1 MAKQHQPRAP
11 SPQPKQSASQD
22 PAGQRQSLLGRFA
35 EMRANNVAKRPS
47 LAGEGA
53 ALFRDAVNDI
63 RATTHQFF
71 YGKSEGPGTPGT
83 PLNPTPQLVTQD
95 LGNFRGFDYDQ
106 KLRQAAERGK
116 AHGQHRN
123 QDRGKKGP
131 SR

>member
-1 MAKQHQPRAP
+1 MAA
-11 SPQPKQSASQD
+11 
-22 PAGQRQSLLGRFA
+22 
-35 EMRANNVAKRPS
+35 M
-47 LAGEGA
+47 
-53 ALFRDAVNDI
+53 FREAVKDI
-63 RATTHQFF
+63 RNTVSQIYF
-71 YGKSEGPGTPGT
+71 GRSESGGEPGT